1 MGHFF
6 VEHIQSRKS
15 YKKTQTVF
23 APILDML
30 SLTIDV
36 IYASFLITREAYIRL
51 LKITSGLCTINLNE
65 NKSLP
70 DENRAWS
77 CPVHHFEFYHLMR
90 GDFRF

>member
-6 VEHIQSRKS
+6 IEYIQSRKS

-30 SLTIDV
+30 SLTIVV
-36 IYASFLITREAYIRL
+36 IYTSFLITREVYVRL

-77 CPVHHFEFYHLMR
+77 CPEQYNV
-90 GDFRF
+90 